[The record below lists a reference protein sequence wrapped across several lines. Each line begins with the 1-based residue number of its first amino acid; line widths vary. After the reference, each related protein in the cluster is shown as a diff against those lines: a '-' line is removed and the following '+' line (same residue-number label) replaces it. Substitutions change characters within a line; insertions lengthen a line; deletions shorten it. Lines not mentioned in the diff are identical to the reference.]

1 MHKIIYTLL
10 FITIPLVHCQEE
22 AQTKKYVGLETKS
35 EMVSWDDVFPKSLGV
50 GFGSTNPHNKNLLN
64 YSENGQTVNKW
75 FQITCKNIYNFNFEN
90 KVFNISLLGGT
101 ENFFRIN
108 NLNFWV
114 ILNSNFFDL
123 INIGLGTGSIIVLH
137 KFEYEEVSG
146 GLILDL
152 NSPIPIKLFDA
163 NFSIG
168 INFKHIFTKY
178 KNISSLG
185 PYNSQIFNFYINFE
199 VPTKIIKYY
208 LF

>member
-10 FITIPLVHCQEE
+10 FLTIPLVHCQEE

-35 EMVSWDDVFPKSLGV
+35 EMVSWDDAFPKSLGV
-50 GFGSTNPHNKNLLN
+50 GFGSTNPHNKSLLN

-75 FQITCKNIYNFNFEN
+75 FQITYKNIYNFNFEN

-168 INFKHIFTKY
+168 VNFKHIFTKY
-178 KNISSLG
+178 KNIL
-185 PYNSQIFNFYINFE
+185 
-199 VPTKIIKYY
+199 
-208 LF
+208 